1 MGLREAVWLGLVLLS
16 SCGNLCVAS
25 HKWPNISTNETLSQ
39 VPQEEVTA
47 AAASSPLPRATDR
60 RANRTEGQPARSPV
74 TYRLKTYQLRSPA
87 VGQKQKTIPNPQEM
101 QAGRLTSEQLELG
114 GTVHTQE
121 PWKPAARGPDLNPAV
136 RQQPKVKVEQRVP
149 VPAHSVAVRCG
160 EREVTVE
167 VRKNFLGNGQ
177 LIRPSDLTLGGC
189 AASAAAAATAATA
202 ATAHVLLFQTELQ
215 SCGSTVKMTGG
226 ALVYSFSLVYSP
238 TPIGNTFIVKTN
250 PAEVAIECHYQR
262 RHFVSSGALRPT
274 WKPFASDML
283 AEQGLHFSL
292 RLMTE
297 DWQAQRPSGV
307 YFLSDVMH
315 IEAAVL
321 QGHHVPLRV
330 YVDSC
335 VATAGPDPGSQPAFT
350 FINNHGCLTDAKL
363 TGAKSYFMQRSRED
377 KLHFLLKA
385 FRFRQ
390 DHRNSL
396 YIRCHLKATTI
407 SVPIDSQHKACSF
420 LTEANRWVAS
430 DGDNKVCGCCESS
443 CGEQRQRR
451 SLAADADLDGPPPDQ
466 WEGWAALGPILL
478 EEIILQEELTAA
490 SELPPEPLPLPEKRE
505 VAWAAS
511 SPSIALMFG
520 VGAALAVVLLVFMG
534 AVTGSRLRKPTGQAR
549 TIIIIIV
556 FVIII
561 IIILDMVVLPQ
572 MSNGYGGMDPG

>member
-189 AASAAAAATAATA
+189 AASAAAAATATA

-443 CGEQRQRR
+443 CGEHFLHFARVL
-451 SLAADADLDGPPPDQ
+451 S
-466 WEGWAALGPILL
+466 
-478 EEIILQEELTAA
+478 
-490 SELPPEPLPLPEKRE
+490 
-505 VAWAAS
+505 AS

-534 AVTGSRLRKPTGQAR
+534 AVTGSRLRKPTGQAVC
-549 TIIIIIV
+549 T
-556 FVIII
+556 
-561 IIILDMVVLPQ
+561 
-572 MSNGYGGMDPG
+572 